1 VRPGR
6 AGLLLALAAV
16 AAAGTSVG
24 ATHAAFTQSTESP
37 GNVITTVPDWLAP
50 VASRSVAQKSEG
62 GETGYLRQN
71 GSFRAYAQV
80 TDAGNPASG
89 TATARAEVPS
99 TGFGVDMAP
108 GSFTIAGLTYNWA
121 TAATAVPAGT
131 PEGSYGYDVLTA
143 DNAGNSGTSGPYTVV
158 IDNTAPTLTD
168 VQTTNSGVAGRPT
181 RNDVVTL
188 TFSEPIDY
196 VSLIASW
203 TGGST
208 TATVRIRNDVAGR
221 DRLSVDGSNLG
232 DVDLGRSDYVG
243 AETTFPGSTLTR
255 TGNAITIQLGNP
267 SPGGGPT
274 TAAGTGT
281 MIATPN
287 VAAFDRAGNRV
298 QAAAATESGAA
309 DRDF

>member
-1 VRPGR
+1 MRLRRPGR
-6 AGLLLALAAV
+6 AGILLALAAV

-24 ATHAAFTQSTESP
+24 ATHAAFSQSTASP

-50 VASRSVAQKSEG
+50 VASRSVVQKSEG

-71 GSFRAYAQV
+71 GSFRAYAEV

-89 TATARAEVPS
+89 TATARAEVPG

-108 GSFTIAGLTYNWA
+108 GSFTIAGLTYN
-121 TAATAVPAGT
+121 
-131 PEGSYGYDVLTA
+131 YDVLTA
-143 DNAGNSGTSGPYTVV
+143 DNAANGGTSGPFPAV
-158 IDNTAPTLTD
+158 IDNTAPSATD

-208 TATVRIRNDVAGR
+208 TATVRIRNNVGGR

-232 DVDLGRSDYVG
+232 EVDLGRSDYVG

-255 TGNAITIQLGNP
+255 SGNAITIQLGNP
-267 SPGGGPT
+267 SPAGGPT
-274 TAAGTGT
+274 TAAGAGS

-287 VAAFDRAGNRV
+287 PAAFDRAGNPV
-298 QAAAATESGAA
+298 QGAAATESAAA